1 MSRISDRNLKSID
14 QAKYIFNNLGGLN
27 TFNYDPLGHAMV
39 AGVPVGWEKYNKDN
53 LMIKILFR
61 LHCLSFFQIYLL
73 VR

>member
-1 MSRISDRNLKSID
+1 
-14 QAKYIFNNLGGLN
+14 
-27 TFNYDPLGHAMV
+27 MV